1 MVASFH
7 YVCRSQIFKRNYD
20 PICLEDIAKFDEEW
34 IFEDDPQ
41 ELNVEE
47 IDRYRKGLMPN
58 DTEMCNAIAMNGNI
72 SFLDLLFLISVQLSI
87 IYDFKHI
94 LLCR

>member
-20 PICLEDIAKFDEEW
+20 PICLEDISKFDEEW

-41 ELNVEE
+41 ELNMEE

-58 DTEMCNAIAMNGNI
+58 DTEVCNAIAMNGNI

-87 IYDFKHI
+87 SYDFKHI

>member
-20 PICLEDIAKFDEEW
+20 PICLEDISNFDEEW

-47 IDRYRKGLMPN
+47 IDRYRKDLMPN

-72 SFLDLLFLISVQLSI
+72 AFLDLLFLISVELSI
-87 IYDFKHI
+87 PYDFKHI